1 MFYAAWAIALPA
13 GAAYGLSIIG
23 LRALYFERRT
33 RALRAEVG
41 SYFDER
47 IIVENRSWIPKLWLE
62 IEDQGQHP
70 EHTASFVV
78 SLGPY
83 GRFVRPVHT
92 LCRQRGVFQ
101 LGPVFVE
108 SGDPFGL
115 FRQRR
120 QIDGSKHAGG
130 LSGRPAAGVVRSGG
144 RRAHRRRAPGRARAS
159 TPPPTSPASASTSP
173 ATRSTAFTGRRRP
186 ASAS

>member
-1 MFYAAWAIALPA
+1 MFYVAWAIAFLLVV
-13 GAAYGLSIIG
+13 AYGMAVLG
-23 LRALYFERRT
+23 LRAIYFERRT

-101 LGPVFVE
+101 LGPVFAE
-108 SGDPFGL
+108 SGRSVRAVSPASPD
-115 FRQRR
+115 RR
-120 QIDGSKHAGG
+120 QQARWSSI
-130 LSGRPAAGVVRSGG
+130 RWRCRWRRSGG
-144 RRAHRRRAPGRARAS
+144 WTAS
-159 TPPPTSPASASTSP
+159 
-173 ATRSTAFTGRRRP
+173 
-186 ASAS
+186 